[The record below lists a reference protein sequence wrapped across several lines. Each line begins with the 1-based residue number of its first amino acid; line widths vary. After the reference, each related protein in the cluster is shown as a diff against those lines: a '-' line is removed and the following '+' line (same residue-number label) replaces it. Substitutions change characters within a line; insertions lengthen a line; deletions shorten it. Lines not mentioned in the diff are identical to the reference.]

1 MVKHKAYT
9 WVGYCLLVGD
19 TATVFHLIFWL
30 CLISYCTTGTCYF
43 NSFDPL
49 VNRRVELLGNGDNFL
64 RISQIHSWT
73 CSRELNKVEFLE
85 KLIMAMKRPQDVSFG
100 TI

>member
-1 MVKHKAYT
+1 
-9 WVGYCLLVGD
+9 
-19 TATVFHLIFWL
+19 
-30 CLISYCTTGTCYF
+30 
-43 NSFDPL
+43 
-49 VNRRVELLGNGDNFL
+49 L